1 MLNMK
6 IMVQSF
12 QVSHASSLN
21 LTHFEQH
28 NYNSRPIVTNIKD
41 IWLKQWY
48 KCPAFDNITSTRI
61 IKI

>member
-28 NYNSRPIVTNIKD
+28 NYYSRPIVTNIKD

-48 KCPAFDNITSTRI
+48 KNVQLLTT
-61 IKI
+61 